1 VFRQHC
7 SSRTCT
13 PEGGM
18 VTHRRVY
25 EVEKQKLPGNRSPLP
40 GAKGMLD
47 QEVSYDIQPLSQ
59 ALPVAGLIILSDG
72 RNLEKLIRFNI
83 ITND

>member
-1 VFRQHC
+1 
-7 SSRTCT
+7 
-13 PEGGM
+13 M